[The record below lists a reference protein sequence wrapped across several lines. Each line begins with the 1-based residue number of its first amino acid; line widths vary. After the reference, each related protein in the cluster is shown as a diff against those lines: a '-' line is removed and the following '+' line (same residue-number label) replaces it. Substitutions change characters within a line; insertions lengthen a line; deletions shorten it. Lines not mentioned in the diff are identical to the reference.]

1 MGSLACY
8 YQLSSSSICMPK
20 LGLNHSTS
28 PSHVFKM
35 QKNTDAVLQ
44 LPGLHEETKPNQQ
57 VHGQVQVTYIFS
69 PSALSYC

>member
-8 YQLSSSSICMPK
+8 YQLSSSCICMPK

-28 PSHVFKM
+28 PSQVFKM
-35 QKNTDAVLQ
+35 QKNTNAVLQ
-44 LPGLHEETKPNQQ
+44 LPGLHEETKPSQQ
-57 VHGQVQVTYIFS
+57 VHAQVQVTYIFS